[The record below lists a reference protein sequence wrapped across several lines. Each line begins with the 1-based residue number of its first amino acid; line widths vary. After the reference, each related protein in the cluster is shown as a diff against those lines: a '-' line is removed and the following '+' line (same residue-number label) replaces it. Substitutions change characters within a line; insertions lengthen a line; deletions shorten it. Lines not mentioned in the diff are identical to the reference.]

1 AWDPKGEGKMV
12 VRLGAGA
19 FHDGTGGPTQKAG
32 PAFDFTQTIRYTDMN
47 SYFLGVG
54 PTSTAN
60 VSGFWRQGQKRPVTY
75 QYNLGIQRDIG
86 FNTVVDVAYVGSS
99 THHNQQTWDFNALP
113 AGIRFRPENKDPSK
127 PAASLANPQAYDDV
141 FLRPIRGFGSITM
154 SGPATT
160 ERYDSLQVSANRRFS
175 RGLQMSAAYTWA
187 GGTTNG
193 WNQNNPLPSIVARNR
208 NTLVQK
214 QVAVFTYTWDVP
226 RGSKFIKGAV
236 ASQILD
242 YWQIQGVT
250 TLANGQ
256 ISNVSATFT
265 DSFDFSGGGETCG
278 NIV

>member
-1 AWDPKGEGKMV
+1 
-12 VRLGAGA
+12 
-19 FHDGTGGPTQKAG
+19 
-32 PAFDFTQTIRYTDMN
+32 
-47 SYFLGVG
+47 
-54 PTSTAN
+54 
-60 VSGFWRQGQKRPVTY
+60 
-75 QYNLGIQRDIG
+75 
-86 FNTVVDVAYVGSS
+86 
-99 THHNQQTWDFNALP
+99 
-113 AGIRFRPENKDPSK
+113 
-127 PAASLANPQAYDDV
+127 
-141 FLRPIRGFGSITM
+141 M

-226 RGSKFIKGAV
+226 KGSNLIKGAI

-242 YWQIQGVT
+242 YWQVQGVT

-256 ISNVSATFT
+256 ISNVSATYT

-278 NIV
+278 SITQTGSAVLPSGQRNVDAWFNTAVFQRPSGRGDVGNNCNNAKFLQPGFNNHDISVFKKFTLGSEKRTLEFRAEAFNAFNHTQFLTIGTAEAFDPTGKQTNTTFGKVTAAKDGRKMVFGLKFSF